1 MKILWATPHCLLSN
15 IDGAAILALNLLKG
29 LSSKG
34 HEVIA
39 LTISSTSD
47 SNKVNPT
54 IHTYE
59 IEGVHV
65 VAFEIKSNY
74 EEGMTNK
81 EINDWLSF
89 YISTFEVFSP
99 SFVIGYGGLALDMHV
114 YSFARFK
121 NIKTAAL
128 LLNTSF
134 EGTYWCKDI
143 DLIFTDSSFTS
154 DFYRKKLG
162 IESVPLGPYIDKT
175 RYKNIDE
182 NPYKFEVLFVNSI
195 NSKGAR
201 LVGQLA
207 YALNK
212 IRSDIYFHLIDGRG
226 DGVKTLREV
235 ASALDQD
242 FESLKNVRISK
253 SYSDVVEVLKTAKCV
268 IAPSLADESL
278 GLIVVEAKMNLVPS
292 IVSKNGGL
300 LEAVGEGGVVIE
312 ISEKY
317 REPPYQ
323 KLFSQKDL
331 QPWLDAIFN
340 IFDDNEYYDSLIQN
354 CKSERSKFN
363 SEEYITRFE
372 GFLSNQVSLD

>member
-29 LSSKG
+29 LSNKG
-34 HEVIA
+34 HEVVA
-39 LTISSTSD
+39 LTISSASD
-47 SNKVNPT
+47 SNNVNPT

-81 EINDWLSF
+81 EINDWLSL
-89 YISTFEVFSP
+89 YISTLEVFSP
-99 SFVIGYGGLALDMHV
+99 SLVIGYGGLALDMHV
-114 YSFARFK
+114 YSFAKFK
-121 NIKTAAL
+121 NIKAAAL

-134 EGTYWCKDI
+134 NGTYWCKDI
-143 DLIFTDSSFTS
+143 DLIFTDSRFTS
-154 DFYRKKLG
+154 DFYRTKLG
-162 IESVPLGPYIDKT
+162 IESTPLGPYIDKA
-175 RYKNIDE
+175 RYKIIEE
-182 NPYKFEVLFVNSI
+182 NPNRFEVLFVNSI

-207 YALNK
+207 YQLNK
-212 IRSDIYFHLIDGRG
+212 IRADIYFHLIDGRG
-226 DGVKTLREV
+226 DSTTTLKEI

-242 FESLKNVRISK
+242 FESLKNIRISK
-253 SYSDVVEVLKTAKCV
+253 SYSDVVEVLRTAKCV

-300 LEAVGEGGVVIE
+300 LEAVGEGGVVLE
-312 ISEKY
+312 INEKY
-317 REPPYQ
+317 REPPYE
-323 KLFSQKDL
+323 KLFSQIDL
-331 QPWLDAIFN
+331 QPWIDAIIK
-340 IFDDNEYYDSLIQN
+340 IFSDDAYYDSLVQK
-354 CKSERSKFN
+354 CRSERSKFN

-372 GFLSNQVSLD
+372 NLLSNQPLLS